1 MLLYSIKAKASIV
14 ESVRSYFGGRK
25 VETGKCEWGK
35 LQYSTWMDEK
45 VIKIFKVGDLV
56 ALASSPPIP
65 NMVPYHMEITYLSEL
80 YWDVMYDKDKQEPKP
95 ITCRSL
101 RGTFESFGP
110 STIRLLTDEE
120 KALVNLSNQKHAGT
134 A

>member
-1 MLLYSIKAKASIV
+1 MLLYSIKAPSIV
-14 ESVRSYFGGRK
+14 EKIQSYFNGGRR
-25 VETGKCEWGK
+25 VNSDKCEWSK
-35 LQYSTWMDEK
+35 LQYHMWLDEK
-45 VIKIFKVGDLV
+45 VNKTFKVGDLV
-56 ALASSPPIP
+56 ALASFPPTP
-65 NMVPYHMEITYLSEL
+65 NIVPYHMVITYVSEL
-80 YWDVMYDKDKQEPKP
+80 YWDVVYDKDRQEPKP